1 MRSAFHQ
8 VCVDRWLIQ
17 SQAYLRRECPLCKA
31 DPLAQDEE
39 NKAAAPALPWP
50 EETAAQG
57 A

>member
-1 MRSAFHQ
+1 VRSAFHQ